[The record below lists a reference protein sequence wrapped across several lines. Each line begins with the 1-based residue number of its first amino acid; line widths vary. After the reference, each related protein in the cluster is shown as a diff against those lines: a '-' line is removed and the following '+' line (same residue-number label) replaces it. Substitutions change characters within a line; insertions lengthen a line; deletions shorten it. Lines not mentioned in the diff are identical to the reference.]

1 MTNKSYINLNECKYR
16 GSCKRDIFVLNF
28 QISVVFFTFVVNFK
42 KRNYRSG
49 ILHKAKQY
57 FASNLLA
64 KQTGNQMNFKVN
76 HIECA
81 SVT

>member
-1 MTNKSYINLNECKYR
+1 MTNKSYLNLYECKYR

-28 QISVVFFTFVVNFK
+28 QIAGFFLEFVVNFK
-42 KRNYRSG
+42 RRNYRSG

-57 FASNLLA
+57 FAGNLLA
-64 KQTGNQMNFKVN
+64 KQSGNQMDFKVN